1 VAFTHV
7 SERDAD
13 RAEDGELKCGENA
26 VEEGAQRPEAGAAVA
41 LACAIGP
48 VRVSEVRDGR

>member
-1 VAFTHV
+1 VALTYV

-26 VEEGAQRPEAGAAVA
+26 VQKGAQRPEAGAAVA
-41 LACAIGP
+41 FACAIGP